1 MNFTKEHIYKLISK
15 LVKAS
20 VEDCGFQINVL
31 DPTCND
37 GSLMLEIE
45 KEIKD
50 HHYIKLIGQDIDF
63 DKELKARENLKFLN
77 NSCIFKGDSLKDDRK
92 VDILLALNENKKPIF
107 DIVAFIPPFS
117 YRWVFNED
125 YRNDDRFKYGLAPK
139 SAADFAFL
147 LHGLSYLKD
156 EGVLIMISPLGCLF
170 RGGEEKEIRVN
181 LIKYGNIDTIIELP
195 SNLMPKTGVPTCI
208 LIVRKKKKFDDIFF
222 INANNEFIK
231 GKRQNILS
239 DENIDKIVNT
249 YQYRKEDKFKLYSRK
264 VFIDEVK
271 KRDYNLYPYH
281 YFKDAK
287 EADLYCI

>member
-1 MNFTKEHIYKLISK
+1 MDYTKEHIYKLISK
-15 LVKAS
+15 LVKS
-20 VEDCGFQINVL
+20 SIEDFGFQINVL

-63 DKELKARENLKFLN
+63 DKVIKARENLKPLD
-77 NSCIFKGDSLKDDRK
+77 NSCIFKGDSLK
-92 VDILLALNENKKPIF
+92 
-107 DIVAFIPPFS
+107 
-117 YRWVFNED
+117 NED
-125 YRNDDRFKYGLAPK
+125 YRDDDRFKYGLAPK

-156 EGVLIMISPLGCLF
+156 EGVLIMIVPLGSLF
-170 RGGEEKEIRVN
+170 KGGEEKEIRIN

-208 LIVRKKKKFDDIFF
+208 IIVRKKKKFDDIFF
-222 INANNEFIK
+222 ISASNEFIK
-231 GKRQNILS
+231 GKHQNILS
-239 DENIDKIVNT
+239 DEHIDKIVDT

-264 VFIDEVK
+264 VSIDEVK
-271 KRDYNLYPYH
+271 EKDYNLCPYP